1 MLPHSQPHIHQH
13 APSFTAT
20 HPPLKHLNVRDYRR
34 LYYENN
40 SISNNQYSTKSVNFS
55 EAFGLLTV
63 DECEESAS
71 QRASE
76 WGTFKEWETLKGADT
91 MEAPAPIRYK
101 SSFGLSVLAKAA
113 AAVRSEEVT
122 GVISSNTAY
131 GSKKLSSAEQLLQHM
146 RDIKEELLKSR
157 PTTTTTA
164 AATATAPA
172 SAGDLVSALKALGYA
187 QPSLSRSDPV
197 NVTGT
202 VSVSDAVRQGV
213 REGVRQALSKR
224 QSAQDRSLSHSQ
236 SYSDNSYSDRSEI
249 DLKRSR
255 GRGRGRGEEKGR
267 GKGRDNSS
275 DRQKERQ
282 KEKVY
287 AEVTSRR
294 EQHSGRA
301 GVGVGVDGPG
311 SLQAA
316 GPTGLLHAR
325 GNGRGLDRETD
336 YADGKCFY

>member
-1 MLPHSQPHIHQH
+1 
-13 APSFTAT
+13 
-20 HPPLKHLNVRDYRR
+20 
-34 LYYENN
+34 
-40 SISNNQYSTKSVNFS
+40 VNFS

-63 DECEESAS
+63 DEGEESAS

-76 WGTFKEWETLKGADT
+76 WGTFKEWETLKGADA

-122 GVISSNTAY
+122 GVISSDTAY
-131 GSKKLSSAEQLLQHM
+131 GASGGGGGEVSKELSSAEQLLQHM
-146 RDIKEELLKSR
+146 RDIKEEILKSR
-157 PTTTTTA
+157 PTTTA
-164 AATATAPA
+164 AVPATAPA

-197 NVTGT
+197 TVTGT

-213 REGVRQALSKR
+213 REGVRQALSKQ
-224 QSAQDRSLSHSQ
+224 QSAQDRPLSQ
-236 SYSDNSYSDRSEI
+236 SQSFSDNSYSDRSEI

-255 GRGRGRGEEKGR
+255 ERERGEEKGR
-267 GKGRDNSS
+267 GKSRDN

-301 GVGVGVDGPG
+301 GVGVGMDGPG
-311 SLQAA
+311 SLHAA

-336 YADGKCFY
+336 YADGKCIH

>member
-1 MLPHSQPHIHQH
+1 
-13 APSFTAT
+13 
-20 HPPLKHLNVRDYRR
+20 
-34 LYYENN
+34 
-40 SISNNQYSTKSVNFS
+40 VNFS

-63 DECEESAS
+63 DEGEESAS

-76 WGTFKEWETLKGADT
+76 WGTFKEWETLKGADA

-122 GVISSNTAY
+122 GVISSDTAY
-131 GSKKLSSAEQLLQHM
+131 GASGGGGGEGSKELSSAEQLLQHM

-157 PTTTTTA
+157 PTTTA
-164 AATATAPA
+164 AATAAVPATAPA

-197 NVTGT
+197 TVTGT

-213 REGVRQALSKR
+213 REGVRQALSKQ
-224 QSAQDRSLSHSQ
+224 QSAQDRPLSQ
-236 SYSDNSYSDRSEI
+236 SQSFSDNSYSDRSEI

-255 GRGRGRGEEKGR
+255 GRGRGEEKGR
-267 GKGRDNSS
+267 GKARDNSG

-301 GVGVGVDGPG
+301 GVGVGMDGPG

-336 YADGKCFY
+336 YADGKCIH